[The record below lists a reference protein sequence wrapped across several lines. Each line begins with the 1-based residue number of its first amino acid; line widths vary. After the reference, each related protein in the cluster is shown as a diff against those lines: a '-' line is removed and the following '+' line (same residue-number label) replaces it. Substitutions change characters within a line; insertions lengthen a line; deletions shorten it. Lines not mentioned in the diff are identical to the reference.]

1 MALRLRLRF
10 GREVWVREDAVGK
23 ARVLL
28 VEDHGLVAEAFA
40 KLLEPEFEVVGV
52 ASDGEML
59 LKMARTTKPDVV
71 LLDLYLPG
79 VGGLD
84 AGPELKAAFPLV
96 KIVVV
101 TVNDNGKT
109 ADDALKSWASGYV
122 LKRSMGPE
130 LPRAIR
136 AVLRGQK
143 YVTPALEK
151 ALTEARYAA
160 VGKKMGPV
168 LTTRQREVLQLLGRG
183 YTMKEAAR
191 ILHVATRTVAF
202 HKYRIMRELGVKTNS
217 ELLRIAIQQLAS

>member
-1 MALRLRLRF
+1 LI
-10 GREVWVREDAVGK
+10 
-23 ARVLL
+23 
-28 VEDHGLVAEAFA
+28 
-40 KLLEPEFEVVGV
+40 
-52 ASDGEML
+52 
-59 LKMARTTKPDVV
+59 
-71 LLDLYLPG
+71 
-79 VGGLD
+79 
-84 AGPELKAAFPLV
+84 

-101 TVNDNGKT
+101 TVEDSGKT

-143 YVTPALEK
+143 YVTPAMEK

-160 VGKKMGPV
+160 LGKKVGPV

-217 ELLRIAIQQLAS
+217 ELLRVALRQCASEVN

>member
-1 MALRLRLRF
+1 M
-10 GREVWVREDAVGK
+10 VREDAVGK

-28 VEDHGLVAEAFA
+28 VEDHGLVAEAFT

-52 ASDGEML
+52 AGDGEML

-84 AGPELKAAFPLV
+84 AGPELKAAFPFV

-109 ADDALKSWASGYV
+109 ADDALNTWASGYV

-143 YVTPALEK
+143 YITPALEK

-160 VGKKMGPV
+160 VGKKLGPV

-217 ELLRIAIQQLAS
+217 ELLRIAIQRATTEVN

>member
-1 MALRLRLRF
+1 M
-10 GREVWVREDAVGK
+10 GK

-101 TVNDNGKT
+101 TVNDNGKI

>member
-1 MALRLRLRF
+1 
-10 GREVWVREDAVGK
+10 VGK

-40 KLLEPEFEVVGV
+40 KLLEPEFDVVGV
-52 ASDGEML
+52 AGDGEML
-59 LKMARTTKPDVV
+59 LKMVRATKPDVV

-84 AGPELKAAFPLV
+84 AGPELKAAFPLI

-101 TVNDNGKT
+101 TVDDSGKT

-143 YVTPALEK
+143 YVTPAMEK

-160 VGKKMGPV
+160 LGKKVGPV

-217 ELLRIAIQQLAS
+217 ELLRVALQQCASEVN

>member
-1 MALRLRLRF
+1 
-10 GREVWVREDAVGK
+10 VGK
-23 ARVLL
+23 VRVLL

-52 ASDGEML
+52 ASDGELL
-59 LKMARTTKPDVV
+59 LKMARATKPDVV

-101 TVNDNGKT
+101 TVNDDGRT
-109 ADDALKSWASGYV
+109 ADDALNSWASGYV

-143 YVTPALEK
+143 YVTPALEQ

-160 VGKKMGPV
+160 LGKKVSPM
-168 LTTRQREVLQLLGRG
+168 LTDRQREVLQLLGRG

-202 HKYRIMRELGVKTNS
+202 HKYRIMRELGVKTNT
-217 ELLRIAIQQLAS
+217 ELLRIAIQQRVN

>member
-1 MALRLRLRF
+1 
-10 GREVWVREDAVGK
+10 VGK

-40 KLLEPEFEVVGV
+40 KLLEPEFDVVGV
-52 ASDGEML
+52 AGDGEML
-59 LKMARTTKPDVV
+59 LKMVRATKPDVV

-84 AGPELKAAFPLV
+84 AGPELKAAFPLI

-101 TVNDNGKT
+101 TVEDSGKT

-143 YVTPALEK
+143 YVTPAMEK

-160 VGKKMGPV
+160 LGKKVGPV

-217 ELLRIAIQQLAS
+217 ELLRVALQQCASEVN

>member
-1 MALRLRLRF
+1 M
-10 GREVWVREDAVGK
+10 GK

>member
-1 MALRLRLRF
+1 M
-10 GREVWVREDAVGK
+10 GR
-23 ARVLL
+23 ARVLI

-40 KLLEPEFEVVGV
+40 RLLEPEFAVIGTVG
-52 ASDGEML
+52 DGESVVRAM
-59 LKMARTTKPDVV
+59 RERQPDVV

-84 AGPELKAAFPLV
+84 VAPELKARFPGV

-130 LPRAIR
+130 LPKAIR
-136 AVLRGQK
+136 AVLRGEK

-151 ALTEARYAA
+151 ALMETRFAA
-160 VGKKMGPV
+160 LGKRAAAS
-168 LTTRQREVLQLLGRG
+168 LTARQREVLLLLGQGR
-183 YTMKEAAR
+183 TMKEAAEM
-191 ILHVATRTVAF
+191 LKVTARTVAF
-202 HKYRIMRELGVKTNS
+202 HKYRIMREFGVKTNT
-217 ELLRIAIQQLAS
+217 ELMQFAMKERKTEEN